1 MQILYE
7 NINIPNELKSYI
19 QDNISLHPYFDINFS
34 GVKPKNYC
42 GFISINNKSYFIA
55 PKITTSKNQNLNI
68 FIYML
73 IYSYDINIKN
83 IDLSSSNS
91 QYHNLLE
98 LFIKIFADTLL
109 EELKRGVFK
118 SYITLQENLKV
129 LRGRYIIK
137 ENFSNFYHQNIYC
150 EFDDFSMDNS
160 LNHFLLYAIS
170 YLKKFSSYTNLYR
183 CEMILDEVTYKH
195 IDINKT
201 NINFDRMSIRYKK
214 SYDIALM
221 LLKKLIPT
229 TDKSNNLS
237 FAFLFNMAEVF
248 ENFVG
253 KMYQELDSS
262 TSLQTQKDF
271 GNLRLKPDIITKNMI
286 IDTKYK
292 KLNSRSDLSVQDKYQ
307 SFVYGVNFGVKD
319 IMLLYPKH
327 LVDIYDNLELGKGE
341 DLIRLNLR
349 SLDLRFDGGYNEF
362 IDEIKKRVEG
372 LDGR

>member
-91 QYHNLLE
+91 QHHNLLE
-98 LFIKIFADTLL
+98 LFIKIFADTLF

-150 EFDDFSMDNS
+150 EFDEFSMDNS

-183 CEMILDEVTYKH
+183 CEMIPNANLIEDSKARDIFINLNDFISKTLGDDYLIGHSYFMSGSELDFVLEYKIIPLLEEYYYGDIKQLDEALA
-195 IDINKT
+195 IINKL
-201 NINFDRMSIRYKK
+201 NHLSI
-214 SYDIALM
+214 
-221 LLKKLIPT
+221 
-229 TDKSNNLS
+229 
-237 FAFLFNMAEVF
+237 
-248 ENFVG
+248 
-253 KMYQELDSS
+253 
-262 TSLQTQKDF
+262 
-271 GNLRLKPDIITKNMI
+271 
-286 IDTKYK
+286 
-292 KLNSRSDLSVQDKYQ
+292 
-307 SFVYGVNFGVKD
+307 
-319 IMLLYPKH
+319 
-327 LVDIYDNLELGKGE
+327 
-341 DLIRLNLR
+341 
-349 SLDLRFDGGYNEF
+349 
-362 IDEIKKRVEG
+362 
-372 LDGR
+372 